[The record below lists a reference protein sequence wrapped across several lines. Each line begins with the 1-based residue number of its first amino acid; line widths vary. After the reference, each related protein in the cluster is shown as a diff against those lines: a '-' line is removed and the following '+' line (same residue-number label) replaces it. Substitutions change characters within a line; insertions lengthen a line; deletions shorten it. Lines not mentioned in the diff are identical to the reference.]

1 MFKDQPRVLV
11 VEDEP
16 AQLEILAYNLE
27 SEGFLV
33 SRARDGEEALLLIR
47 EDVPDVIVVDWMM
60 PHLSGIEV
68 CRRLKSNPET
78 RSIPVIIL
86 SVRSEDEDKVRGL
99 EIGADD
105 YVVKPYSVVELM
117 ARIRTQLRRSRPS
130 SLGQEIEFEDLNLNS
145 ETYKVIR
152 GQIDLKLGP
161 IEFRLLRTFMEKPAR
176 VWSREELLDRI
187 WGRDVYVETRTVD
200 VHIGRLRKELSRNGG
215 ADPIR
220 TVRGVGYSLR

>member
-27 SEGFLV
+27 SDGFMV

-47 EDVPDVIVVDWMM
+47 EDVPDVIVMDWMM

-86 SVRSEDEDKVRGL
+86 SARSEDEDKVRGL

-117 ARIRTQLRRSRPS
+117 ARVRTQLRRSRPS

-145 ETYKVIR
+145 ETYKVLR